1 MERRLIIGGKQAAPG
16 WEILDA
22 LPAPYVDHLGNAQD
36 LSRFADDTFA
46 AIYASHVLEH
56 FDYKDDLPTT
66 LKEWLRVLQP
76 GGKLYASVPDLDTL
90 ARLLLMKDK
99 YSVPDRYF
107 FMRML
112 FGGHIDEYDYHYV
125 GLNAEFLGSFLLE
138 AGFTQVRRVRDLG
151 FFNDSSRM
159 VAGDTPISLNMIAE
173 KPAP

>member
-22 LPAPYVDHLGNAQD
+22 LPAPYVDHLGDARD
-36 LSRFADDTFA
+36 LTRFADDTFT

-56 FDYKDDLPTT
+56 FDYKDKLPAT

-90 ARLLLMKDK
+90 ARLLLMKDR
-99 YSVPDRYF
+99 YSVPDRYM
-107 FMRML
+107 FMRMI
-112 FGGHIDEYDYHYV
+112 FGGHTDEYDYHYV
-125 GLNAEFLGSFLLE
+125 GLNADFLGSFLLE
-138 AGFTQVRRVRDLG
+138 AGFTRVRRVRDLG
-151 FFNDSSRM
+151 FFDDSSRL

-173 KPAP
+173 KAGP

>member
-22 LPAPYVDHLGNAQD
+22 LPAPYVDHLGDARD
-36 LSRFADDTFA
+36 LTRFADDTFA

-56 FDYKDDLPTT
+56 FDYKDKLPAT

-90 ARLLLMKDK
+90 ARLLLMKDR
-99 YSVPDRYF
+99 YSVPDRYM
-107 FMRML
+107 FMRMI
-112 FGGHIDEYDYHYV
+112 FGGHTDEYDYHYV
-125 GLNAEFLGSFLLE
+125 GLNADFLGSFLLE
-138 AGFTQVRRVRDLG
+138 AGFTRVRRVRDLG
-151 FFNDSSRM
+151 FFDDSSRL

-173 KPAP
+173 KAGP

>member
-1 MERRLIIGGKQAAPG
+1 MERKLIIGGKQAAPG

-22 LPAPYVDHLGNAQD
+22 LPAPYVDHLGDAQD
-36 LSRFADDTFA
+36 LSLFADDTFA

-56 FDYKDDLPTT
+56 FDYKEKLLAA

-90 ARLLLMKDK
+90 ARLFLMKEQF
-99 YSVPDRYF
+99 SGADRYLI
-107 FMRML
+107 MRMI

-125 GLNAEFLGSFLLE
+125 GLNEEFLASFLLR
-138 AGFTQVRRVRDLG
+138 AGFTKLRRVRDLG
-151 FFNDSSRM
+151 FFDDTSRM
-159 VAGDTPISLNMIAE
+159 VVGDTPISLNMIAE